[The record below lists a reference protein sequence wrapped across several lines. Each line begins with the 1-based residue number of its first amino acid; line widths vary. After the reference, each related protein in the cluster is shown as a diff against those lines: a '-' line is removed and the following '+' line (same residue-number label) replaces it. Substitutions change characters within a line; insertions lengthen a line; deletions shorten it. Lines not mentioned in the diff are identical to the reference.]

1 MNSNQIS
8 NFSLKKYKADLIIM
22 SKPKF
27 TKFKLLYLSSKNS
40 RTNTPIPNLSP
51 KTYKTKEKLRNK
63 TQFILDCCDIK
74 TQKIPEFNSH
84 NKILENMKV
93 KLKLPEIKITKK
105 VLKAVKSQ
113 NILTAYR
120 SPKITIKL

>member
-1 MNSNQIS
+1 
-8 NFSLKKYKADLIIM
+8 
-22 SKPKF
+22 
-27 TKFKLLYLSSKNS
+27 
-40 RTNTPIPNLSP
+40 
-51 KTYKTKEKLRNK
+51 
-63 TQFILDCCDIK
+63 
-74 TQKIPEFNSH
+74 
-84 NKILENMKV
+84 MKV